1 MALGTTE
8 NTVAKITGYVVKN
21 ALMAFKNTRLFSGLV
36 TKAYDDEFAERGAKK
51 GDTIYV
57 RKPAQFRVRTGSKM
71 KTQNIKETKI
81 PVVIGEQKGVDFEF
95 SIREATLDIDHNKSD
110 YAERFIRPAGSTLA
124 STKDAEGM
132 AKASK
137 GAGYTVISPIADTN
151 EQLYSRFTTA
161 KAMLNKFLAPKGVS
175 ERYAVVGSDIE
186 NRLAQ
191 SVSTLF
197 NASSDITRA
206 IKTAGMEHVGTGGL
220 TWGTSDLAY
229 VHTNG
234 AGGATAVS
242 ASSVVPNYDSET
254 QEITLSA
261 IPTGLVV
268 GDTLVFTDS
277 KFVNAETKALYAQDL
292 QRKVLAIDAGNSK
305 VIVYSIRPAVITL
318 GGVDI
323 TTDNV
328 DDTAVVT
335 DAILNTAGVTRD
347 EVRGRLAMA
356 NCSTL
361 PKTASSV
368 EVLGISGKHYLCC
381 PVFQKKAVVLTS
393 VDLVRPT
400 KVEMS
405 DIIRDDGMSIR
416 FLEDYTI
423 ENDSLPD
430 RLDMMAEFTNLYPEW
445 IVDVEVQ
452 LD

>member
-36 TKAYDDEFAERGAKK
+36 TKAYDNEFAERGAKK

-132 AKASK
+132 AKASV
-137 GAGYTVISPIADTN
+137 GAGYAIISPKADTN

-234 AGGATAVS
+234 AGGESVTVS
-242 ASSVVPNYDSET
+242 SIVPNYDGET

-261 IPTGLVV
+261 IPNGLVV
-268 GDTLVFTDS
+268 GDTIEFSDS

-292 QRKVLAIDAGNSK
+292 QRKVLAIDSTNAK
-305 VIVYSIRPAVITL
+305 VTVYSIRPATIVI
-318 GGVDI
+318 GGVSV

-335 DAILNTAGVTRD
+335 DAILNTAGLTRD

-356 NCSTL
+356 NCSAIPTGG
-361 PKTASSV
+361 A
-368 EVLGISGKHYLCC
+368 VLGVSGKHYLCC

-405 DIIRDDGMSIR
+405 DVIRDDGMSIR

-430 RLDMMAEFTNLYPEW
+430 RLDIMAEFTVLYPEW
-445 IVDVEVQ
+445 VVDVEVQ
-452 LD
+452 ID

>member
-36 TKAYDDEFAERGAKK
+36 TKEYNNEFAERGAKK

-57 RKPAQFRVRTGSKM
+57 RKPAQFRVRTGSQM
-71 KTQNIKETKI
+71 KTQNINETKI
-81 PVVIGEQKGVDFEF
+81 PVVIGEQKGVDFKF
-95 SIREATLDIDHNKSD
+95 SIREATLDIDHNKAD

-124 STKDAEGM
+124 SVKDAEGM

-137 GAGYTVISPIADTN
+137 EAGFTVISPIADTN

-161 KAMLNKFLAPKGVS
+161 KAMLNKFLAPKGVDG
-175 ERYAVVGSDIE
+175 RFAVVGSDIE

-197 NASSDITRA
+197 NASADITRA
-206 IKTAGMEHVGTGGL
+206 IKTAGVEHVGVGGL
-220 TWGTSDLAY
+220 TWGASDLAY

-234 AGGATAVS
+234 AGGGSVTV
-242 ASSVVPNYDSET
+242 SSVTPNYAGEK

-261 IPTGLVV
+261 IPSGLAV
-268 GDTLVFTDS
+268 GDTIEFTNS
-277 KFVNAETKALYAQDL
+277 KFVNAETKAPYAQNL
-292 QRKVLAIDAGNSK
+292 QRKVLAINATQK
-305 VIVYSIRPAVITL
+305 TVIVYSIRPSTIVL
-318 GGVDI
+318 GGVSV

-335 DAILNTAGVTRD
+335 DAILNTAGLTRD

-356 NCSTL
+356 NC
-361 PKTASSV
+361 TAIPTTGA
-368 EVLGISGKHYLCC
+368 VLGVAGKHYLCC

-393 VDLVRPT
+393 VDLVRPRR
-400 KVEMS
+400 VEMS
-405 DIIRDDGMSIR
+405 DVIRDDGMSIR

-430 RLDMMAEFTNLYPEW
+430 RLDVMAEFTVLYPEW
-445 IVDVEVQ
+445 VVDVEIQ
-452 LD
+452 MD